1 MEDLVLADNEIDS
14 VLLCHDKPETELFK
28 RYLEKKENEREAMVL
43 ALIGKI
49 LVRRSRRV
57 KDVEFERKS

>member
-1 MEDLVLADNEIDS
+1 MEELVLADNEIDS
-14 VLLCHDKPETELFK
+14 VLLCHDKPEDEHDK
-28 RYLEKKENEREAMVL
+28 EAM

-49 LVRRSRRV
+49 GRSRRV